1 MSLRSSRTRVV
12 ITAGQVLSPIGS
24 TWNET
29 AASLRAGRTGIRP
42 ITRFNTAGFPLTVAG
57 EVRDWDAPVDGR
69 TRIQAMFDHVSECAQ
84 PALKKADPRRVGVSL
99 GLGKEPVSL
108 DVASALDALDPT
120 REQAR
125 DYAGQAARLA
135 ARLGVRGPQFSI
147 YTACASGNDAIGN
160 ASMYCA
166 AAMPT

>member
-1 MSLRSSRTRVV
+1 MSLRSPRTRVV

-57 EVRDWDAPVDGR
+57 EVRGWDAPADGR

-84 PALKKADPRRVGVSL
+84 CALKKADPRRDR
-99 GLGKEPVSL
+99 P
-108 DVASALDALDPT
+108 
-120 REQAR
+120 
-125 DYAGQAARLA
+125 
-135 ARLGVRGPQFSI
+135 
-147 YTACASGNDAIGN
+147 
-160 ASMYCA
+160 
-166 AAMPT
+166 

>member
-29 AASLRAGRTGIRP
+29 AMALRAGRTGIRP

-57 EVRDWDAPVDGR
+57 EVRGWDAPADGR

-84 PALKKADPRRVGVSL
+84 PALKQADPRRVGVSL

-108 DVASALDALDPT
+108 DVAGAQPEDDELRVKAWTAERVILREARIQEGEHIASAPV
-120 REQAR
+120 
-125 DYAGQAARLA
+125 LA
-135 ARLGVRGPQFSI
+135 PAEM
-147 YTACASGNDAIGN
+147 ASGARRRVGPDVP
-160 ASMYCA
+160 SV
-166 AAMPT
+166 